1 MADNKFENT
10 TATVFN
16 IQKFCTDDGPGIRTT
31 VFLKGC
37 HLRCAWC
44 HNPEGL
50 SPTPLLE
57 LRRVDC
63 VSCGRCAG
71 VCPNGVH
78 SFSNSHHHI
87 DRSLCVGCGKC
98 VESCPYG
105 ALAFCG
111 RTMTAGEV
119 LESALAD
126 KPFYFPQGGITI
138 SGGEPLLQ
146 PDFVL
151 ALGTLAKAEGIHV
164 CVETSGAVAFSVFEK
179 ILPAVDLFLFDVKE
193 TDPESHLQYT
203 GVKNDLPLANLK
215 TLNGLGIPV
224 VLRCPIIPGVNDRRE
239 HLESLAKLF
248 VSLDSAAGIQL
259 MPYHP
264 LGQGKLTR
272 YGASATSFRVPQPGE
287 ILQWNQVL
295 QDAIAR
301 YRAQK

>member
-50 SPTPLLE
+50 SPAPLLE

-78 SFSNSHHHI
+78 SFSNSQHHI

-126 KPFYFPQGGITI
+126 KPFYFPQGGHHHFRRRT
-138 SGGEPLLQ
+138 
-146 PDFVL
+146 
-151 ALGTLAKAEGIHV
+151 
-164 CVETSGAVAFSVFEK
+164 
-179 ILPAVDLFLFDVKE
+179 PA
-193 TDPESHLQYT
+193 
-203 GVKNDLPLANLK
+203 
-215 TLNGLGIPV
+215 
-224 VLRCPIIPGVNDRRE
+224 
-239 HLESLAKLF
+239 
-248 VSLDSAAGIQL
+248 AAGLRSGFGYPGQSRG
-259 MPYHP
+259 HP
-264 LGQGKLTR
+264 CLRGDQRRRGL
-272 YGASATSFRVPQPGE
+272 FRV
-287 ILQWNQVL
+287 
-295 QDAIAR
+295 
-301 YRAQK
+301 